1 MESTCIALAEPN
13 RLHMVELLRE
23 GPLTVGEIADRLGL
37 HQPQVSKHLSVLGDA
52 GLVEMHPLANRRI
65 YTLRPE
71 PFLELDAWLE
81 SFRRVWDERYD
92 RLDEYL
98 HELQE
103 KEKNLG
109 DKQ

>member
-1 MESTCIALAEPN
+1 
-13 RLHMVELLRE
+13 
-23 GPLTVGEIADRLGL
+23 
-37 HQPQVSKHLSVLGDA
+37 
-52 GLVEMHPLANRRI
+52 MHPLANRRI

-103 KEKNLG
+103 KEKNPG
-109 DKQ
+109 GKQ